1 MRLRLCSFSLLTDRP
16 ARGARPKRRRKA
28 VRQLDLTLLGNR
40 KVLANWCPATF
51 IRHSSPITVGGITTY
66 GRPTYRGRRKN
77 CALSKLWGSRAQPS
91 VVAKARE
98 AKPDGEGTTRCQD
111 PRRHPSRAASPPPAA
126 PLQSV
131 LSVDAWPRVS
141 EPNRPGKSTDSTGG
155 RGPSLC

>member
-1 MRLRLCSFSLLTDRP
+1 MCVQICLIFSFISLLLLSIQYWLKMKLAPRRSSAAPFISHHSGEYHYLRATDLARI
-16 ARGARPKRRRKA
+16 ARGE
-28 VRQLDLTLLGNR
+28 
-40 KVLANWCPATF
+40 
-51 IRHSSPITVGGITTY
+51 
-66 GRPTYRGRRKN
+66 RKN

-98 AKPDGEGTTRCQD
+98 ARQDGEETTRCQD

-141 EPNRPGKSTDSTGG
+141 EPNRLGDPQTVRGAGALACV
-155 RGPSLC
+155 GPSA